1 MRFKKVNAVKYYI
14 FNHLTLIYDGGIKM
28 RYNTVIFDF
37 DGTIC
42 DTGEGIK
49 KSVAHALDKYN
60 IPHEEWQKL
69 NCFIGPPLLVTFQEK
84 YNASPKL
91 AEELVLAFRERYSKN
106 ILEES
111 KLYDGIPKLLSN
123 LKKHG
128 VKIGIAS
135 SKPVDFI
142 NKLLEHFEIKQY
154 FDTICGVTFKAD
166 CEPKYL
172 IIERCMKELGADAN
186 KTIMVGDTKYDIE
199 GAVMLNIDSCGVSF
213 GFGSRFTMI
222 EQGAT
227 YIAEKPDEIEA
238 IALGFY
244 EETTNVRR
252 IFDGKIIRVHHDDV
266 TLSNGKET
274 RREIVSHPG
283 GVGIIG
289 IDENNEILLV
299 RQFRAPYK
307 ELVYEI
313 PAGKL
318 ELGEDPFEAGKREFE
333 EECGAVAENFFSLGQ
348 VYPTPGYCGE
358 IIHLYCAT
366 GISYTN
372 QKLDDGEFLEVLKV
386 SLDDAVKMVM
396 ENEIKDSKTI
406 AAVMKANYLKQNG
419 KL

>member
-1 MRFKKVNAVKYYI
+1 
-14 FNHLTLIYDGGIKM
+14 M

-37 DGTIC
+37 DGTLC

-49 KSVAHALDKYN
+49 KSAAYALDKYN
-60 IPHEEWQKL
+60 IPHEEWTKL
-69 NCFIGPPLLVTFQEK
+69 SFFIGPPLLVTFQEK
-84 YNASPKL
+84 FNASPKL
-91 AEELVLAFRERYSKN
+91 AEELVFAFRERYSKN
-106 ILEES
+106 FEEES

-123 LKKHG
+123 LKNHG
-128 VKIGIAS
+128 AKIGIAS
-135 SKPVDFI
+135 SKPLNFI
-142 NKLLEHFEIKQY
+142 NSLLKHFEIKQY
-154 FDTICGVTFKAD
+154 FDSICGVTFKAD
-166 CEPKYL
+166 CEPKYV
-172 IIERCMKELGADAN
+172 IIERCMKELGADKN
-186 KTIMVGDTKYDIE
+186 TTIMVGDTKYDIE
-199 GAVMLNIDSCGVSF
+199 GAGMTNIDSCGVSY
-213 GFGSRFTMI
+213 GFGSRFTMLD
-222 EQGAT
+222 EGAT
-227 YIAEKPDEIEA
+227 YIADKPDEIEA

-244 EETTNVRR
+244 EETTNERR

-274 RREIVSHPG
+274 KREIVSHPG

-289 IDENNEILLV
+289 IDENDRILLV

-366 GISYTN
+366 GISYTK
-372 QKLDDGEFLEVLKV
+372 QKLDDGEFLEVLKF
-386 SLDDAVKMVM
+386 SLDEAVKMVM
-396 ENEIKDSKTI
+396 ENETI